1 VIFDEH
7 DYERI
12 EMLAKLSKIKLAE
25 QIRRIC
31 RAHLDRTDW
40 ADQKTGAR

>member
-7 DYERI
+7 DYEQI
-12 EMLAKLSKIKLAE
+12 EILAKLSKIKLAE

-31 RAHLDRTDW
+31 RAHLDRTVW
-40 ADQKTGAR
+40 ADHKAGAR